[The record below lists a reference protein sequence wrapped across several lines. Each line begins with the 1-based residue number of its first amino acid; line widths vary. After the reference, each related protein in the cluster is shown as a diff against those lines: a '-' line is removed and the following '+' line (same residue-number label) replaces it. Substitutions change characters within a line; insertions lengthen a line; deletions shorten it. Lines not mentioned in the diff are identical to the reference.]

1 MKKVLILYNYLFHYR
16 IPIWNILAKEYDLTV
31 MYSYP
36 AKAELIKQCN
46 FKTKYLPVK
55 QVGKL
60 VFHCVNLHLIA
71 HSYDVVIC
79 DGQITFANFSLLG
92 FMKRTYKLVYWCI
105 GAPAGYNR
113 TYGEGGRI
121 YYFLNDFVHKRAD
134 AMIFYSQRAIN
145 LHIERGWSSK
155 NLFVANNTV
164 KVLELPYCKEG
175 RDSLL
180 FIGTLYLEKGVQ
192 QLLDAYKAAYEE
204 NPQILKLNIVGGGVQ
219 LKVIRK
225 WIEDNGLG
233 SNIILK
239 GPIYDI
245 KTKSEIFQKSIACI
259 SPLQAG
265 LSVLESMGY
274 GVPFITSENAITG
287 GESFNIQHGT
297 NGLLMRNMEELKDV
311 ILDISKNTSKYIEMG
326 KSAYC
331 HYWEYRKPQD
341 MAQGIINAI
350 EYTLK

>member
-16 IPIWNILAKEYDLTV
+16 VPIWNILAKHYDLTV

-36 AKAELIKQCN
+36 AKDEVISQCN
-46 FKTKYLPVK
+46 FKTRYLPIQK
-55 QVGKL
+55 FGK
-60 VFHCVNLHLIA
+60 VFIHKDNLRAIA
-71 HSYDVVIC
+71 ESYDVVVC
-79 DGQITFANFSLLG
+79 DGQITMLKFSLLG
-92 FMKRTYKLVYWCI
+92 FLKKKFKLIYWCI

-113 TYGEGGRI
+113 AYGDANKM
-121 YYFLNDFVHKRAD
+121 YYALNDFVHKRAD

-164 KVLELPYCKEG
+164 KVLEIPYCKEG

-204 NPQILKLNIVGGGVQ
+204 NPQILKLNIVGGGAQ
-219 LKVIRK
+219 LAVIRK

-239 GPIYDI
+239 GPIYDN
-245 KTKSEIFQKSIACI
+245 KTKSEIFRKSIACI

-297 NGLLMRNMEELKDV
+297 NGLLMRNLEELKDV
-311 ILDISKNTSKYIEMG
+311 ILDISKNTGKYIEMG
-326 KSAYC
+326 KSSYC
-331 HYWEYRKPQD
+331 HYWKCRRPED